1 MIKRSVKNPLITP
14 ADVNPTRP
22 DFKVECVFNV
32 GVTKYKKE
40 TILLLR
46 IAESAISTNEDILRV
61 PHLEEKDGKYE
72 LTIKEFSKSDER
84 YNFSDSRIVTHAGDT
99 YIQYLTSISHFRI
112 ARSTDGINFEIE
124 DKPFIFP
131 ETKYE
136 MFGCEDP
143 RITEIEGRFYINYSA
158 VSPMGIATGLAVT
171 DDFKS
176 VERVGIIFE
185 PDNRDV
191 CLFPEKINGEYYA
204 LHRPMQKYIGK
215 PEIWIAKSTNLRHW
229 GDHEH
234 LLGASSDEWDSLK
247 LGGGAQMLK
256 TPKGWLQIYHGVD
269 DRERY
274 CLGALLLDIGNPSK
288 ILAKSKSPLLEPKE
302 GYEVDGFFGNVV
314 FSCGAIIEDENLKIY
329 YGAADEVTC
338 LAEITMEDLWKHL
351 EI

>member
-1 MIKRSVKNPLITP
+1 MIKRSIKNPLISP
-14 ADVNPTRP
+14 ADIKPTRP
-22 DFKVECVFNV
+22 DFKVECVFNA
-32 GVTKYKKE
+32 GVVKYKRE

-46 IAESAISTNEDILRV
+46 VAESAISSDENILKI
-61 PHLEEKDGKYE
+61 PHLEEKNGSYE
-72 LTIKEFSKSDER
+72 LCIKEIEKSDKR
-84 YNFSDSRIVTHAGDT
+84 YDFSDSRIVTYVGDT
-99 YIQYLTSISHFRI
+99 YMQYLTSISHFRV
-112 ARSTDGINFEIE
+112 ARSVDGVNFKIS
-124 DKPFIFP
+124 DKPFLFP

-136 MFGCEDP
+136 AFGCEDP

-171 DDFKS
+171 DDFES
-176 VERVGIIFE
+176 VDRIGIIFE

-215 PEIWIAKSTNLRHW
+215 PEIWIAKSTNLKHW

-234 LLGASSDEWDSLK
+234 LLGTSNDRWDSLK

-269 DRERY
+269 ERERY
-274 CLGALLLDIGNPSK
+274 CLGALLLDINNPSK
-288 ILAKSKSPLLEPKE
+288 ILAKSKTPLLEPKE
-302 GYEVDGFFGNVV
+302 SYEVDGFFGNVV
-314 FSCGAIIEDENLKIY
+314 FSCGALIEDDILKIY

-338 LAEITMEDLWKHL
+338 LAEITMNDLWKHL
-351 EI
+351 DL